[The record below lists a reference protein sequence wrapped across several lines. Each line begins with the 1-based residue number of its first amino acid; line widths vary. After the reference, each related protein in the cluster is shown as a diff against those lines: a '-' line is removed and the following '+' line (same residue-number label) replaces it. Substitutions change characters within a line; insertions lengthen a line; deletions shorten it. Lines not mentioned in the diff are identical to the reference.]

1 MRHLVFCNTCR
12 FPDGRKTDDEGR
24 TGGQVMIDAMRKVIA
39 DKGRDDVAIVE
50 QACLWNCTQSCSVA
64 IRDSERFSYIT
75 GRHVPSVEQAE
86 AILAWY
92 DLHGATESGEV
103 PFRQWPDAMRGH
115 FVARIPPVRT

>member
-39 DKGRDDVAIVE
+39 DKGRDDVTVVE